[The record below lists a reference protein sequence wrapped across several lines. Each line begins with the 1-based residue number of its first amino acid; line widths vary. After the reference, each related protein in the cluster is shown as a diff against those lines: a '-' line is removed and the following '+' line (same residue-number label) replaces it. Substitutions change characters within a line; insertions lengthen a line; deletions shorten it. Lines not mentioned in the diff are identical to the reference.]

1 MHVHKIK
8 PNVLILYKL
17 VESVVNKYSDIYFE
31 LPKGKNFIKENLKNE
46 EKKFSETLGTGI
58 ELLNK
63 EISILKGDKFPPEIA
78 FKLYDTYGFPVDMTA
93 TILNEKKI
101 SLDSTKYKSIVQLN
115 KNKQKNSWK
124 GSGEIKQNN
133 FLANLKSELNATN
146 FVGYDKH
153 EIKAKL
159 HKIVIK
165 NEFKEFVKAKI

>member
-1 MHVHKIK
+1 M
-8 PNVLILYKL
+8 
-17 VESVVNKYSDIYFE
+17 
-31 LPKGKNFIKENLKNE
+31 
-46 EKKFSETLGTGI
+46 
-58 ELLNK
+58 
-63 EISILKGDKFPPEIA
+63 
-78 FKLYDTYGFPVDMTA
+78 
-93 TILNEKKI
+93 KKI

-159 HKIVIK
+159 QR
-165 NEFKEFVKAKI
+165 